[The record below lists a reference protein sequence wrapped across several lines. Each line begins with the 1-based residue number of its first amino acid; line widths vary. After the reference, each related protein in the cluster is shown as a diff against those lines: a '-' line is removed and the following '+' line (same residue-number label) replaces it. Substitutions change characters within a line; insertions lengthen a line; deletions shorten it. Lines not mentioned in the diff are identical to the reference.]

1 MSSLRSEEKPTLMFE
16 QTTTTTTTTTIQTL
30 KNRES

>member
-1 MSSLRSEEKPTLMFE
+1 MSSLHSEEKPTLMFE
-16 QTTTTTTTTTIQTL
+16 QTTTTTIQTL